1 MESNPDV
8 PQELY
13 GKWWQAV
20 NTEFGEIIQD
30 QEENQEKTSL
40 PETIPESNTETS
52 SANHSSATIN
62 QRSSN
67 NHNQASTLRSEL
79 TIEEEENLADYLRL
93 GMSLTEARETFQKEV
108 EMAEIRLKI
117 RESKRNL
124 QRGTITTIGS
134 SGLASRGNGNVRG
147 RGGLSFN

>member
-1 MESNPDV
+1 M
-8 PQELY
+8 
-13 GKWWQAV
+13 
-20 NTEFGEIIQD
+20 NTEFGEIVQD
-30 QEENQEKTSL
+30 QEESQETTSS

-93 GMSLTEARETFQKEV
+93 GMSITEARETFQKEV
-108 EMAEIRLKI
+108 EMAEIRLKV

-134 SGLASRGNGNVRG
+134 SSGANRGNGNVRG